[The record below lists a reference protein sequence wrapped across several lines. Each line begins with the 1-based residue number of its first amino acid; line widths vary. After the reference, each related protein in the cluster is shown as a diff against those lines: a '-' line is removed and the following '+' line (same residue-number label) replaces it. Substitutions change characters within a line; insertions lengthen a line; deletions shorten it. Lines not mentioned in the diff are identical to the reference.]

1 MNTRASNRREL
12 GAFGHRPA
20 SRAVRSDADGLRERD
35 FEVTE
40 RQEET
45 AVEKRAREVEEVV
58 VRSI

>member
-1 MNTRASNRREL
+1 
-12 GAFGHRPA
+12 
-20 SRAVRSDADGLRERD
+20 LRERD

-40 RQEET
+40 RQEEA